1 MGVGFLRG
9 PDGGGH
15 AADGEGGFVQ
25 FAGGVGHEGGEGGGG
40 GGVVAVPD
48 PVDEALAWVQG
59 PVEAGDEVGEDLDAG
74 GVEEGEFLGEGFAGG
89 WGCFGFGDGALCASV
104 WALFASVVL
113 AYSPRYVASVGSLDG
128 RFEYLSNLGAGPVG
142 SND

>member
-40 GGVVAVPD
+40 SGVVAVPD
-48 PVDEALAWVQG
+48 PVDEALARVEG
-59 PVEAGDEVGEDLDAG
+59 PVEAGDEVREDLDAG
-74 GVEEGEFLGEGFAGG
+74 GVEEGEFLGEGFAG
-89 WGCFGFGDGALCASV
+89 
-104 WALFASVVL
+104 
-113 AYSPRYVASVGSLDG
+113 
-128 RFEYLSNLGAGPVG
+128 
-142 SND
+142 